1 MARKLLILASRKPI
15 PDRLLGAYRRTRNGE
30 TQKHLGV
37 DLGASV
43 GTEVL
48 AAGRGIVSL
57 GRGVR
62 GYGDMILI
70 KHGNGVVTYSA
81 HLDSFSVD
89 HGAQVA
95 AGNVIGTVGRSGNVP
110 AGARS
115 HLHFEVILNNARINP
130 AHVFAFTKCD

>member
-1 MARKLLILASRKPI
+1 MS
-15 PDRLLGAYRRTRNGE
+15 
-30 TQKHLGV
+30 
-37 DLGASV
+37 
-43 GTEVL
+43 
-48 AAGRGIVSL
+48 
-57 GRGVR
+57 
-62 GYGDMILI
+62 GYGDMIVI
-70 KHGNGVVTYSA
+70 NHGNGVFTYSA

-89 HGAQVA
+89 HGTRVA